1 MILEVDS
8 PLSSKKTRQTTLAGL
23 CSVFLFLALLAG
35 CAQAPDQERP
45 VTTGYKKPG
54 YTTHKIRHGET
65 VWAISKKYNVSAQTI
80 IELNGI
86 KDVTD
91 IEVGT
96 EILIPHTDYSPVTK
110 TASLSTSTST
120 STSTGSTSSV
130 SSKGFI
136 WPAKGMV
143 THRYGD
149 IVAGRRN
156 TGVDIEAQAGQDV
169 LAAKGGMVEVVTDN
183 PDGWGKVVV
192 LRHNGGIHTWYAHNS
207 EVLVH
212 KGNWVRRGQ
221 VIAKVG
227 QSGSTTRPEL
237 HFKVFRNDK
246 PVNPLPYLPQ

>member
-1 MILEVDS
+1 M
-8 PLSSKKTRQTTLAGL
+8 PLSSKKTHQTTLTGL
-23 CSVFLFLALLAG
+23 CSVFLFLALLTG
-35 CAQAPDQERP
+35 CAQTPDKERP
-45 VTTGYKKPG
+45 VTAGYKKPG
-54 YTTHKIRHGET
+54 YTTHKVRHGET
-65 VWAISKKYNVSAQTI
+65 VWAISKKYNVSPKTV

-91 IEVGT
+91 IDVGT
-96 EILIPHTDYSPVTK
+96 EILVPHTDYSPSTK
-110 TASLSTSTST
+110 IASLPTATA
-120 STSTGSTSSV
+120 TSTGTASSV

-149 IVAGRRN
+149 IVAGRKN
-156 TGVDIEAQAGQDV
+156 TGVDIETQAGQDV
-169 LAAKGGMVEVVTDN
+169 LAAKGGVVEVVTDN

-192 LRHNGGIHTWYAHNS
+192 LRHNGGVHTWYAHNS
-207 EVLVH
+207 KVLVQ

-246 PVNPLPYLPQ
+246 PVNPLPYLPH